1 MLGGARTRG
10 SCFISVKV
18 VVVMVMVLI
27 TVEVGGR
34 DHGDGGDDG
43 GQNGVD

>member
-1 MLGGARTRG
+1 M
-10 SCFISVKV
+10 
-18 VVVMVMVLI
+18 MVMVLI

-34 DHGDGGDDG
+34 HHGDGDDDG